1 MRAGRTYM
9 PMTLHML
16 LWPNMG
22 TGGTRKPYSPRIISS
37 SDPATRRG
45 IIVSFLALPTVVTI
59 IQYAVAGTTFINQCK
74 PELVTRSALTHG
86 FNKSDTTDVE
96 HNRRRAALQKIG
108 ERRRQ
113 YQMPIVRSPPHLYLD
128 TILLRYA
135 DDEADEAT

>member
-1 MRAGRTYM
+1 M
-9 PMTLHML
+9 PMTLHMM
-16 LWPNMG
+16 LWPDMG
-22 TGGTRKPYSPRIISS
+22 TGGTRKPYSPRIRSS
-37 SDPATRRG
+37 SDPATRSG
-45 IIVSFLALPTVVTI
+45 IIVAFLALQTVVTI
-59 IQYAVAGTTFINQCK
+59 IQYAVAGTTSINQCK

-96 HNRRRAALQKIG
+96 HNRRAALQKIG

-135 DDEADEAT
+135 VDEADEAT